1 MEMPLYLKD
10 HIIDDLQGPHG
21 GELSPEAKTRLKSY
35 LIAPSRRGW
44 SAIRGLHVKGYR
56 TVWQLVLE
64 LDPTFPRTGP
74 AYDRETGRMLRDW
87 ERIPSPELVLE
98 ALRRGVSEDLRQ
110 SA

>member
-1 MEMPLYLKD
+1 MKMPLYLQD
-10 HIIDDLQGPHG
+10 CVIGDLRGLQGEP
-21 GELSPEAKTRLKSY
+21 LPPEAKARIKSY

-44 SAIRGLHVKGYR
+44 SAISSLHVKGSR

-74 AYDRETGRMLRDW
+74 AYDIETGRMLRDW
-87 ERIPSPELVLE
+87 ERIPAPELVLE
-98 ALRRGVSEDLRQ
+98 ALWRGVSENFRR